1 MTKEEKINN
10 LFLFCHLKL
19 KNGCIGCGLCKATDN
34 CNFVA
39 LPDET
44 INKLYKSIEKYCKYD
59 LLNLVSQIRIS
70 TEE

>member
-1 MTKEEKINN
+1 MTREEKINS
-10 LFLFCHLKL
+10 LFLFCQLKL
-19 KNGCIGCGLCKATDN
+19 KKNCKGCDLGKATDN
-34 CNFVA
+34 CNFAA

-59 LLNLVSQIRIS
+59 LLNLVNQIRIS